1 MAGKK
6 YQSCLVPF
14 ENEILALRRRKPPMP
29 FPQIAEYL
37 KEKHQIS
44 VRRQT
49 IETFLKI
56 RMKGYKPCKYAW
68 NIEPIN
74 DVNQPTTE
82 VPSLPKQTVLEAQET
97 PTQLVADKPSIPIE
111 PKKVFKIQYSDV
123 YNLTRLSD
131 EEAAERR
138 EKESMNEEPE
148 NTRQMETNRAFE
160 HPIPLPAGVHDDNV
174 LQQIQNII
182 AKNGRFD
189 YLSIYDIPI
198 ISRYFFDKIKELGC
212 KRDGENRSY
221 CTDPA
226 VVLKIVKAVHTLDE
240 EKGKKFLS
248 KIMEA

>member
-1 MAGKK
+1 MAEAGKA
-6 YQSCLVPF
+6 YQSCLIPY
-14 ENEILALRRRKPPMP
+14 ENEIVSLRRQKRPVPYS
-29 FPQIAEYL
+29 QIAEYL
-37 KEKHQIS
+37 KEKYNIT

-49 IETFLKI
+49 IEKFLKV
-56 RMKGYKPCKYAW
+56 RARGFRRCKYAW
-68 NIEPIN
+68 AIEIENAESQTAIETPPLQKKTVSETPKSRVFDN
-74 DVNQPTTE
+74 NKSCSLDMLCSETYSLPPEDTTE
-82 VPSLPKQTVLEAQET
+82 
-97 PTQLVADKPSIPIE
+97 
-111 PKKVFKIQYSDV
+111 
-123 YNLTRLSD
+123 RH
-131 EEAAERR
+131 
-138 EKESMNEEPE
+138 EKENMNNEPE
-148 NTRQMETNRAFE
+148 NTRQVETNRAFE
-160 HPIPLPAGVHDDNV
+160 YPIPLPAGVHEDNV

-248 KIMEA
+248 KIEAG